1 MLSSIAT
8 LTLGLLA
15 SSSVGA
21 GTPSAPTDPF
31 AVGQPVP
38 DLVLPAA
45 DDGRPRSLAAFRGK
59 KYVLHVFASW

>member
-8 LTLGLLA
+8 LTLSLLA
-15 SSSVGA
+15 SGTVGA
-21 GTPSAPTDPF
+21 SDAPTPVDPF

-45 DDGRPRSLAAFRGK
+45 NDGRPRSLAEFRGK

>member
-8 LTLGLLA
+8 LTLSLLA
-15 SSSVGA
+15 SGTADTGA
-21 GTPSAPTDPF
+21 SPAPSDPF

-45 DDGRPRSLAAFRGK
+45 DDGRPRSLAEFRGK

>member
-8 LTLGLLA
+8 LTIGLIAAGPAPSNA
-15 SSSVGA
+15 S
-21 GTPSAPTDPF
+21 TTTTDPF

-38 DLVLPAA
+38 DLVLPSA
-45 DDGRPRSLAAFRGK
+45 DDGRPRSLAEFRGK